1 MKPINV
7 QQIFIGTAAILGIG
21 LFWINIYEK
30 VLSKRSAISF
40 LRRYGL
46 VRRKDECSTK
56 KENRGRPCL
65 RRKTLC
71 ERSGS

>member
-46 VRRKDECSTK
+46 VRRKDECATK
-56 KENRGRPCL
+56 K
-65 RRKTLC
+65 
-71 ERSGS
+71 